1 MIEFPCL
8 ADIVHKNDSKVVM
21 LVLGGT
27 GGTPEPI
34 LGRTALE
41 AARVPNLDEHV
52 CELLD
57 LDAEVQVAAG
67 YLANPA
73 DSNGHS
79 WHAVP
84 FVIRSART
92 LGDSGVE
99 SLNERDLRS
108 GSLGQFEAKHAV
120 TLVLAHAGRLNQ
132 FGD

>member
-41 AARVPNLDEHV
+41 AARVPNLD
-52 CELLD
+52 
-57 LDAEVQVAAG
+57 AEVQVAAG

-73 DSNGHS
+73 DSNGRS